1 MGEQLHTTKSM
12 GIGVLLACLIVRAI
26 EEQQQQQQQQMAH
39 MQSHA

>member
-1 MGEQLHTTKSM
+1 M